1 MSNERV
7 LLVEDDTELRKLLC
21 EELEGEG
28 LEPVPA
34 ADLASARAA
43 LAEQPL
49 ALVISDLRLP
59 DGEGTSLLPLLD
71 RLTPRPAML
80 LITAF
85 GTVRQAVD
93 ALRAG
98 ADDFLTKPLDFDHLQ
113 LTVRRLLAARARD
126 EELNRYRKLLAMPN
140 FHGLYGSS
148 DAMQGFFER
157 LRRVAR
163 AQGPV
168 LLLGESGTG
177 KELAARAVH
186 AESPR
191 RDGPFLA
198 VNCGAIPG
206 ELLESEFFGHL
217 AGAFTGARARRAGL
231 LQEADGGTLFLDE
244 IGEMPPA
251 LQAKLLRV
259 LEDGSF
265 RAVGSDR
272 EQTVDVRIVAATH
285 RDIEAAV
292 SRGDFRED
300 LYYRLETFALQL
312 PPLRER
318 GDDWLA
324 LTRFFLSRLRQETG
338 SVVVG
343 LSPASFDLLSTYA
356 FPGNV
361 RELQNILERAV
372 AFCDGEQIDPSHL
385 PARVQGHATETVGT
399 MDAPMGEDWPT
410 LETLQ
415 RRYLGRVLEHVGG
428 NKQKAA
434 RLLGVTRR
442 TLYRWLEDQNPAA

>member
-1 MSNERV
+1 MTGEPV
-7 LLVEDDTELRKLLC
+7 LLVEDDAELRKLLC

-28 LEPVPA
+28 LVPLPA
-34 ADLASARAA
+34 ADLAAA
-43 LAEQPL
+43 KALLAEQPV

-59 DGEGTSLLPLLD
+59 DGEGTALLPLLD

-126 EELNRYRKLLAMPN
+126 RELDRYRELLAMPN

-148 DAMQGFFER
+148 EAMQGFFER

-186 AESPR
+186 AESGR
-191 RDGPFLA
+191 HDGPFLA

-217 AGAFTGARARRAGL
+217 SGAFTGARSRRPGL

-244 IGEMPPA
+244 IGEMPSA

-265 RAVGSDR
+265 RAVGSDQ
-272 EQTVDVRIVAATH
+272 EQKVDVRIVAATH

-292 SRGDFRED
+292 AEGSFRED
-300 LYYRLETFALQL
+300 LYYRLETFALRL

-318 GDDWLA
+318 GEDWLA
-324 LTRFFLSRLRQETG
+324 LTRFFLTRLRQETG
-338 SVVVG
+338 SAVTG
-343 LSPASFDLLSTYA
+343 LSPAALDLLATYP

-372 AFCDGEQIDPSHL
+372 AFCDGRQLEPEHL
-385 PARVQGHATETVGT
+385 PARVQERSAVPGP
-399 MDAPMGEDWPT
+399 APGAPWDDWPT
-410 LETLQ
+410 LDTLQ
-415 RRYLGRVLEHVGG
+415 QRYLHRVLEHVAG
-428 NKQKAA
+428 NKQQAA
-434 RLLGVTRR
+434 RILGVTRR
-442 TLYRWLEDQNPAA
+442 TLYRWLEDHGPAG

>member
-1 MSNERV
+1 MSGERV
-7 LLVEDDTELRKLLC
+7 LLVEDDADLRQLLC
-21 EELEGEG
+21 EELEAEG
-28 LEPVPA
+28 LEPLPA
-34 ADLASARAA
+34 ADLAAARAV

-59 DGEGTSLLPLLD
+59 DGEGTALLPLLA
-71 RLTPRPAML
+71 RLTPAPAML

-126 EELNRYRKLLAMPN
+126 RELDHYRELLAMPN
-140 FHGLYGSS
+140 FHGLYGSGE
-148 DAMQGFFER
+148 AMQNFFES
-157 LRRVAR
+157 LLRVAR

-186 AESPR
+186 AESAR
-191 RDGPFLA
+191 REGPFLA

-206 ELLESEFFGHL
+206 ELLESEFFGHVP
-217 AGAFTGARARRAGL
+217 GAFTGARSRRPGL
-231 LQEADGGTLFLDE
+231 LQQADGGTLLLDE
-244 IGEMPPA
+244 IGEMPAA

-265 RAVGSDR
+265 RAVGSDQ
-272 EQTVDVRIVAATH
+272 EQAVDVRIVAATH
-285 RDIEAAV
+285 RDIESAV
-292 SRGDFRED
+292 AEGTFRED
-300 LYYRLETFALQL
+300 LYYRLETFFLQL

-318 GDDWLA
+318 GEDWLA
-324 LTRFFLSRLRQETG
+324 LTRFFLARLRQETG
-338 SVVVG
+338 SQVTG
-343 LSPASFDLLSTYA
+343 LSPAAFELLASYP

-372 AFCDGEQIDPSHL
+372 AFCDGGQIEPEHL
-385 PARVQGHATETVGT
+385 PARVQERARAETSVADGPW
-399 MDAPMGEDWPT
+399 DDWPT
-410 LETLQ
+410 LEALQ
-415 RRYLGRVLEHVGG
+415 RRYLRRVLEHVGG
-428 NKQKAA
+428 NKQQAA
-434 RLLGVTRR
+434 RILGITRR
-442 TLYRWLEDQNPAA
+442 TLYRWLEDDRPAG